1 MREQKMKRAKK
12 ESEKMVIKK
21 VKKKIEPKT
30 KKPAIEKIEDVKR
43 LVQLLQIHQIEL
55 EHQNEELR
63 IAQEELEVSRNKYV
77 NLFDFAPI
85 PYFTLNK
92 HGIIKEVNL
101 SASKM
106 FEIDRNKLI
115 DKSFSN
121 YISQDE
127 KPIFNSFIA
136 AVFDSHIK
144 QTCEIK
150 VMNKNKNVFHV
161 LLEGLELDDMLGIDQ
176 KCQVALIDLTEYKK
190 AEDSLKDYTKELKL
204 LNSTKDKFYSII
216 AHDLRSPFQSLLSVS
231 KLLATEIESLSQE
244 EIIMFSK
251 GLNDNLLNL
260 YALLKNL
267 LNWSL
272 MQRNMMEY
280 KPTDLNLF
288 DLVDEKIEMSNQSAL
303 KKNISITNKVD
314 TGTMVFADDNMLRSV
329 VQNLLTNAIKF
340 TQSEGRIIVSSKE
353 KDGFVEVC
361 VQDTGIGIELEK
373 SSELFNFNTIFSTNG
388 TDGEKGTGLGLPL
401 CKEFVEK
408 NGGKIWVESEIGKGS
423 KFTFTLTKST
433 S

>member
-1 MREQKMKRAKK
+1 MKRAKK

>member
-1 MREQKMKRAKK
+1 MKRATK
-12 ESEKMVIKK
+12 ESEKTGIKK
-21 VKKKIEPKT
+21 MKKKIEPKS
-30 KKPAIEKIEDVKR
+30 KKPAVEKIEDVKR

-106 FEIDRNKLI
+106 FGIDRNKLI
-115 DKSFSN
+115 DKSFSTF
-121 YISQDE
+121 IPQDE
-127 KPIFNSFIA
+127 KSIFNSFITN
-136 AVFDSHIK
+136 VFEFHVK
-144 QTCEIK
+144 HTCEIK
-150 VMNKNKNVFHV
+150 VMNKDKQVFHV

-176 KCQVALIDLTEYKK
+176 KCQVALVDLTEYKK
-190 AEDSLKDYTKELKL
+190 VESILKKSSEELKI
-204 LNSTKDKFYSII
+204 LNTTKDKFYSII

-231 KLLATEIESLSQE
+231 ELLAAEIESLSQE
-244 EIIMFSK
+244 EIILFSR
-251 GLNDNLLNL
+251 GLNDNLKNL
-260 YALLKNL
+260 YTLLKNL

-272 MQRNMMEY
+272 MQSNMLEY
-280 KPTDLNLF
+280 KPVNLNLY
-288 DLVDEKIEMSNQSAL
+288 DLINKKIEMSNLSAM
-303 KKNISITNKVD
+303 KKNISITNNID

-329 VQNLLTNAIKF
+329 VQNLITNAIKF
-340 TQSEGRIIVSSKE
+340 TRTEGRIIVSSIE
-353 KDGFVEVC
+353 KDSFVEVS
-361 VQDTGIGIELEK
+361 VQDTGIGINSEK
-373 SSELFNFNTIFSTNG
+373 SSDLFNFNAIYSTNG

-401 CKEFVEK
+401 CKEFVER

-423 KFTFTLTKST
+423 KFTFTLPKST

>member
-1 MREQKMKRAKK
+1 MKRAKK
-12 ESEKMVIKK
+12 ESDKTVIKK
-21 VKKKIEPKT
+21 TKKKIEPKT
-30 KKPAIEKIEDVKR
+30 KKPAVEKLEDVKR

-106 FEIDRNKLI
+106 FELDRNKLI
-115 DKSFSN
+115 DKSFSTF
-121 YISQDE
+121 IQLDE
-127 KPIFNSFIA
+127 KSIFNSFIA
-136 AVFDSHIK
+136 NVFDSHIK
-144 QTCEIK
+144 QTCELN
-150 VMNKNKNVFHV
+150 VTNKDKHVFHV
-161 LLEGLELDDMLGIDQ
+161 LLEGLELDDLLGIDQ
-176 KCQVALIDLTEYKK
+176 KCQVALIDLTKYKK
-190 AEDSLKDYTKELKL
+190 AEDSLKDSTEELKL
-204 LNSTKDKFYSII
+204 LNSTKDKFFSII

-231 KLLATEIESLSQE
+231 GLLATETESLSQE

-251 GLNDNLLNL
+251 GLNDNLKNL

-272 MQRNMMEY
+272 MQRNMLEY
-280 KPTDLNLF
+280 TPVDLNLF
-288 DLVDEKIEMSNQSAL
+288 DLVNKKIEISSQSAI
-303 KKNISITNKVD
+303 KKNITVTNKVD
-314 TGTMVFADDNMLRSV
+314 TRTIVFADDNMLRSV
-329 VQNLLTNAIKF
+329 VHNLITNAIKF
-340 TQSEGRIIVSSKE
+340 TKSDGRVIISSIE

-361 VQDTGIGIELEK
+361 IQDTGIGIESEK
-373 SSELFNFNTIFSTNG
+373 ISTLFDFNMLATSIG

-408 NGGKIWVESEIGKGS
+408 NGGKIWAESELGEGS
-423 KFTFTLTKST
+423 KFKFTLNKSI